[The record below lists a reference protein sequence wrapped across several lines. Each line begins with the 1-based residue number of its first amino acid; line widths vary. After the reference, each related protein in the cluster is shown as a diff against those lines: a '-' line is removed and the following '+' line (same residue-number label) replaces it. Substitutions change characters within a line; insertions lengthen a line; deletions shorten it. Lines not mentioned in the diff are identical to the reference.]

1 MSANAIAICWPGHV
15 STYNLKNFLPEFF
28 RIEQLREQ
36 ERVRHAINQ
45 IAKKTKAIEKG
56 GEVSFQIN
64 DQFILLNE
72 SVI

>member
-1 MSANAIAICWPGHV
+1 MHE
-15 STYNLKNFLPEFF
+15 FL

-45 IAKKTKAIEKG
+45 IAKKTKTIEKG

-64 DQFILLNE
+64 ARSFINRERHLVLASIQKPFLDNA
-72 SVI
+72 